1 MKVYNAPFYTE
12 SALEELSE
20 EQVHFPFSDKDA
32 TYDGLFHQYQ
42 LTEKYFAA
50 RGVSLHEKIEGS
62 DPEKVKHFLKE
73 LSNKVYTFIYTHNQS
88 TRRQMNY
95 MIARGRLR
103 GYSPYEFRQA
113 FLEAMFK
120 EGEYLLE
127 NGDISMTAGVDYD
140 TMQNMSADVVR
151 NQDRDMH
158 KDCVRMLTTLGLF
171 YLGRYCFIPQGE
183 DW

>member
-1 MKVYNAPFYTE
+1 
-12 SALEELSE
+12 
-20 EQVHFPFSDKDA
+20 
-32 TYDGLFHQYQ
+32 
-42 LTEKYFAA
+42 
-50 RGVSLHEKIEGS
+50 
-62 DPEKVKHFLKE
+62 
-73 LSNKVYTFIYTHNQS
+73 
-88 TRRQMNY
+88 
-95 MIARGRLR
+95 
-103 GYSPYEFRQA
+103 
-113 FLEAMFK
+113 MFK

-183 DW
+183 AW